1 MHTPQKGFSGAEI
14 EQIVS
19 SAMYEAF
26 SENREMKQHD
36 IMTAINRTVPLSITM
51 DEQIKEI
58 ENWAFNRAVRASEK
72 KDD

>member
-1 MHTPQKGFSGAEI
+1 
-14 EQIVS
+14 
-19 SAMYEAF
+19 
-26 SENREMKQHD
+26 
-36 IMTAINRTVPLSITM
+36 LSITM